1 MLEAPIITKIKENK
15 KLLMRVGLGLVAF
28 IIILTIILSG
38 GDDSQDQKPQQEP
51 RELKKQTPLWEE
63 QPDNANMESEG
74 MALAPEAIQET
85 ESSYVEPAVAQ
96 TQEGTTFQS
105 YTVVSGDSLTK
116 IAKEFYGAAHY
127 WTQIFSKNKEIIKDP
142 DFIRVGQKILV
153 PVRNDGNLSWDKKI
167 LVDAYIESYKS
178 YRKQEKLSEVYWM
191 LSTGVKRLAPEL
203 VTYYFEEVKKF
214 DRAFA
219 RGELDSDSYPKDNGF
234 TPQYK

>member
-15 KLLMRVGLGLVAF
+15 QLLIKVGLGLLAF
-28 IIILTIILSG
+28 IILLTLIFSG
-38 GDDSQDQKPQQEP
+38 GDDSQDQTPQPKANE
-51 RELKKQTPLWEE
+51 KKAPAPLWEE
-63 QPDNANMESEG
+63 QPDSE
-74 MALAPEAIQET
+74 LPEAET
-85 ESSYVEPAVAQ
+85 PALQTVQADESTYVEPPVAQ

-105 YTVVSGDSLTK
+105 YTVVKGDSLTK

-127 WTQIFSKNKEIIKDP
+127 WTQIFNKNKEKIKDP
-142 DFIRVGQKILV
+142 DLIRIGQEILV
-153 PVRNDGNLSWDKKI
+153 PVRSDGNLSWDKKL
-167 LVDAYIESYKS
+167 LVDAYIETYKS

-219 RGELDSDSYPKDNGF
+219 RGELSSDAYPKDKGF
-234 TPQYK
+234 TPQYR